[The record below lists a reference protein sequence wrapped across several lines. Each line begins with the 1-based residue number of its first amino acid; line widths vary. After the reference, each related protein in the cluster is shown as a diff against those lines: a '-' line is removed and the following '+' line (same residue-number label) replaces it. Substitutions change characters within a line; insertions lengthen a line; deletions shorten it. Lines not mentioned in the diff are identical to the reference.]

1 MDELYYQ
8 GSNKNCSNKN
18 CSHNQ
23 AFLAGVLIGVF
34 LSLLLMLPLLARW
47 KGFHSIY
54 SWMGSPFSKS
64 TDTDQRKVWN
74 SSLEVVRAVEDI
86 QKATLTFSC
95 KKKEALKMGINLMI
109 QSLDPSKYNQVSCEK
124 ESENLKT
131 SLRHYATV
139 DNVVWPTSVLGA
151 CDKLIDALVTT
162 ICKQDKL
169 QVESVAA
176 FVSDLLDG
184 VCSTV

>member
-8 GSNKNCSNKN
+8 GSNENFSNNK
-18 CSHNQ
+18 
-23 AFLAGVLIGVF
+23 AFFAGVLIGVF
-34 LSLLLMLPLLARW
+34 LLLLLVLPLLATC
-47 KGFHSIY
+47 KGYHSIY
-54 SWMGSPFSKS
+54 SWIGNPFSTS
-64 TDTDQRKVWN
+64 TDTDQRKVWK

-86 QKATLTFSC
+86 HKATLTFSC
-95 KKKEALKMGINLMI
+95 KKKEALKMGINFML
-109 QSLDPSKYNQVSCEK
+109 QSLDQSKYNQYSCEE
-124 ESENLKT
+124 ESENLKR
-131 SLRHYATV
+131 SLRHYAKV
-139 DNVVWPTSVLGA
+139 DNVVWATSVLDA